1 MRTGAVTKACA
12 LECGLQFDYHK
23 GGSLVAAKYME
34 PLLPEKWYFAP
45 LKDEEKD
52 KVIKAQKEMMVQ
64 RLAQSSPPLAPLASK
79 ELLEYAKH
87 EVNIGSIKSSIARI
101 QRLVAGLD
109 KITSFAQY
117 ALSWDSIPLTACAQA
132 WIVYLVYYPNMFAPT
147 ALLAVAVY
155 SLCLFPGRYQRVLD
169 RMVADEWLSQGLPF
183 APATEEEERARKEK
197 EEEAKRLEME
207 AEQRR
212 REEEKALGEAEEE
225 TAAAKKE
232 QERILAERKKAAE
245 KAAAERAAAEKPKEA
260 FNWDSINPLA
270 ALQRQMDEV
279 FAMITLS
286 QTILDEVAGAAERL
300 AGILSWEEPRVTAG
314 FVVLLLALAWS
325 LIYVEMVTRFFVKV
339 ILGVVLKTVFTVV
352 SPSAIK
358 FGVSA
363 AILFVMRHPAILP
376 DEKTKAVQE
385 AKARAAGKRRS
396 RRNWRRRRG
405 TPTTRK
411 PRAPPAPAPPSK
423 PLPPLN
429 VFFRMPTQSDRLL

>member
-1 MRTGAVTKACA
+1 MFEGTAANCVFLGRVKLQLSTMEDGVRYGGEFQLMTKGADGAVTKTCA

-64 RLAQSSPPLAPLASK
+64 RLAQSSPLLAPLASK

-212 REEEKALGEAEEE
+212 REEEKARSA
-225 TAAAKKE
+225 
-232 QERILAERKKAAE
+232 RRRRK
-245 KAAAERAAAEKPKEA
+245 
-260 FNWDSINPLA
+260 
-270 ALQRQMDEV
+270 
-279 FAMITLS
+279 
-286 QTILDEVAGAAERL
+286 
-300 AGILSWEEPRVTAG
+300 PRRRRRNRSA
-314 FVVLLLALAWS
+314 S
-325 LIYVEMVTRFFVKV
+325 
-339 ILGVVLKTVFTVV
+339 
-352 SPSAIK
+352 SPSAK
-358 FGVSA
+358 K
-363 AILFVMRHPAILP
+363 PP
-376 DEKTKAVQE
+376 
-385 AKARAAGKRRS
+385 RR
-396 RRNWRRRRG
+396 RRRRG
-405 TPTTRK
+405 PPPRNPKRRSTGIPSTRS
-411 PRAPPAPAPPSK
+411 PRC
-423 PLPPLN
+423 
-429 VFFRMPTQSDRLL
+429 RDRWTRCSR